1 MNDVIIETGF
11 ENVKDAHTE
20 EELDAILNGTDN
32 VDLDDEGN
40 IIDKT
45 TTPPKKTDDDSD
57 DNDDDGELPKPGQ
70 KKQDKQQAQPASKDE
85 GKGEETTTDEDEQ
98 YDNVIQFLDKKHG
111 LGLNLAELPANM
123 TREDEAELVSNL
135 FERVVNN
142 ANAHLR
148 QFEHI
153 AALLEDDEVVALLQA
168 KSEGK
173 GLKDLFATY
182 STSLD
187 GMSDEQLVFDDLKK
201 KYPKLSETALNNM
214 IAAQKEKGQFAEIAT
229 AIREQRKEDEAK
241 SAAQRAK
248 QEEEEAA
255 RRQQEYQQEVQ
266 QFTDLVNK
274 VQKINGVAFT
284 EDMKS
289 EVLNFALKRNEE
301 GLTQLDVAL
310 QSDVGILRAS
320 LGIILLERLMGA
332 QASVLKNQGK
342 KSVFEKLMTKVPEG
356 SGSARKTEEKIPDE
370 IFNKF

>member
-1 MNDVIIETGF
+1 MDDVIIETGS
-11 ENVKDAHTE
+11 ENVKDAHTA
-20 EELDAILNGTDN
+20 EELDAILNGTDS

-40 IIDKT
+40 VIDKT
-45 TTPPKKTDDDSD
+45 TTTSKKTDNDSGED
-57 DNDDDGELPKPGQ
+57 DDDGELPKPGQ
-70 KKQDKQQAQPASKDE
+70 KKQDKQQAQPASKDD
-85 GKGEETTTDEDEQ
+85 GKGKEKTDGDDEQ
-98 YDNVIQFLDKKHG
+98 YDNVIQFLDKKHE
-111 LGLNLAELPANM
+111 LGLNLAELPENM

-142 ANAHLR
+142 ANAQLR

-153 AALLEDDEVVALLQA
+153 ATLLEDDEVAALLQA

-173 GLKDLFATY
+173 GLKELFATY
-182 STSLD
+182 SSTPE

-214 IAAQKEKGQFAEIAT
+214 ISTQKEKGQFAEIAT
-229 AIREQRKEDEAK
+229 AIREQRKEDETK

-248 QEEEEAA
+248 QEEEEKT
-255 RRQQEYQQEVQ
+255 RRQQEYQQEVE
-266 QFTDLVNK
+266 QFTGLVTK

-289 EVLNFALKRNEE
+289 EVLNFALKRNQE

-310 QSDVGILRAS
+310 QSDVGLLRAS
-320 LGIILLERLMGA
+320 LGIVLLERLMGA

-342 KSVFEKLMTKVPEG
+342 KSVFDKLMTKIPEG
-356 SGSARKTEEKIPDE
+356 SGSARKNEEKIPDE

>member
-1 MNDVIIETGF
+1 MDDVIIETGS

-20 EELDAILNGTDN
+20 EELDAILNGTDD

-40 IIDKT
+40 VVEKVKPAATKSDNDK
-45 TTPPKKTDDDSD
+45 DDDD
-57 DNDDDGELPKPGQ
+57 DDDGDLTKIGQ
-70 KKQDKQQAQPASKDE
+70 KKQEKQQAQPASKDGDK
-85 GKGEETTTDEDEQ
+85 GKTDGDDEQ
-98 YDNVIQFLDKKHG
+98 YDNVIQFLDKKHE
-111 LGLNLAELPANM
+111 LGLNLAELPENM

-135 FERVVNN
+135 FETVVKN
-142 ANAHLR
+142 ANAQLR

-153 AALLEDDEVVALLQA
+153 TALLEDDEVAALLQA

-182 STSLD
+182 ATTPE

-214 IAAQKEKGQFAEIAT
+214 ISAQKEKGQFAEIAT
-229 AIREQRKEDEAK
+229 AIREQRKEDDAK

-248 QEEEEAA
+248 QEEEETS

-266 QFTDLVNK
+266 QFTGLVNK
-274 VQKINGVAFT
+274 VQKINGVTFT
-284 EDMKS
+284 DDMKS
-289 EVLNFALKRNEE
+289 EVLSFALKRNEE

-310 QSDVGILRAS
+310 QSDVGLLRAS

-342 KSVFEKLMTKVPEG
+342 KSVFDKLMTKAPEG

-370 IFNKF
+370 IFNRF